1 MRRPEELCRIS
12 DCLKKIMFKNLH
24 RVEDTNHDQTHLT
37 LGIIRVSAGNSNSL
51 SDRSCAA
58 ESKDEQPRS
67 DTALGIRNSSDT
79 RSETE
84 TLKHLMEHDGNE
96 ENEETVS
103 GHGDGH
109 TDKDGVEEDT
119 TFEKGDVHRHALESL
134 LVNRVVLLIKVR
146 LADFGVGL
154 GVDGSLRVLGL
165 LDHLNHLGAL
175 SDVLLVKDDEPG
187 GHGRVAVVFGI
198 GVGALFLLVHLPSH
212 GLFVCDFIV
221 GVVAVEGV
229 VAGVTMVLILRERS
243 LRSLRARRRGGDC
256 CTCGTTVRVSTSL
269 GVEVEFDHKEQ
280 EHGGHHNDTRHS
292 GIDIG
297 KEFGEAG
304 ISEGSEGCGKQLET
318 C

>member
-1 MRRPEELCRIS
+1 MLTAKEDPAQSKDLV
-12 DCLKKIMFKNLH
+12 LLLH
-24 RVEDTNHDQTHLT
+24 EMLSLLGKEILSQQVDKGSVDEKTGRAIVEDTNHDQTHLT

-198 GVGALFLLVHLPSH
+198 GVGALFLLVHLTSH
-212 GLFVCDFIV
+212 GLFVAE
-221 GVVAVEGV
+221 VAEG
-229 VAGVTMVLILRERS
+229 E
-243 LRSLRARRRGGDC
+243 
-256 CTCGTTVRVSTSL
+256 
-269 GVEVEFDHKEQ
+269 EE
-280 EHGGHHNDTRHS
+280 
-292 GIDIG
+292 
-297 KEFGEAG
+297 
-304 ISEGSEGCGKQLET
+304 EGR
-318 C
+318 